1 MGDNSSNFL
10 HCESGTINMAQG
22 SASKDP
28 KASKTEKKSAKKLDF
43 LLDTIDT
50 EVANLADVVDPD
62 GPILDDKAS
71 NQDGE
76 AISLD
81 RGNTGMDSLE
91 LDMDFFKESPG
102 TLAEEEPADNQ
113 AQAALDAMS
122 DAEGEVEAMLAKEET
137 ASDPGAASA
146 NLTAKKDVDQDL
158 AKALDELLATREVD
172 ASKLLKRTTK
182 EDVGQ
187 GKEPAK
193 AETVAEQLPE
203 DLFDDLDKDLEL
215 VLDNA
220 TTESQVASEEEP
232 AEDLLADL
240 NKNLALEGQGKAS
253 KDEAALEMELS
264 EDHLGDL
271 EMDVKVEKDKVS
283 AIKKAAIEAGL
294 SKDLLETSELYS
306 GMEGKVET
314 AAEVATST
322 SNSDED
328 LADLLSKKIEAL
340 VNRLVEERLSEI
352 AERVIMEKI
361 NKIFSSMK

>member
-1 MGDNSSNFL
+1 
-10 HCESGTINMAQG
+10 MAKG
-22 SASKDP
+22 STTKDP
-28 KASKTEKKSAKKLDF
+28 KVGKMQKTSTKKLDF

-50 EVANLADVVDPD
+50 EVANLADVVDLE
-62 GPILDDKAS
+62 GPILDDKTS
-71 NQDGE
+71 NEDGE
-76 AISLD
+76 SISLD
-81 RGNTGMDSLE
+81 RGATGMDSLE

-102 TLAEEEPADNQ
+102 TPVEEEPADNQ

-137 ASDPGAASA
+137 ASETGAASA

-158 AKALDELLATREVD
+158 ARALDELLATREVD
-172 ASKLLKRTTK
+172 ASKILDQSTK
-182 EDVGQ
+182 EKVGQ
-187 GKEPAK
+187 GKEPEK
-193 AETVAEQLPE
+193 VGTVADQLPE

-220 TTESQVASEEEP
+220 TTESQVASEEVP
-232 AEDLLADL
+232 AEDLLADF
-240 NKNLALEGQGKAS
+240 NENLALEGEGNAAEDKG
-253 KDEAALEMELS
+253 ALETEHS

-271 EMDVKVEKDKVS
+271 EMDAKVEKDDGS

-306 GMEGKVET
+306 GKEGKVET
-314 AAEVATST
+314 AAEVASST